1 MKYYSVNRSTVF
13 INNYDIND
21 ISLNTIKNNISYISQ
36 DEILYTGSIKDNIK
50 LNRNIDD
57 KEFLKVTKITRVD
70 EIINNSLLG
79 YDMILEENGFNIS
92 GGQKQ
97 RIILARALL
106 KKSNIILIDEG
117 LNQIDIN
124 LERKILKD
132 IFRVYKNKTIIIVS
146 HRKENIDLY
155 DKVIKISN
163 GKLQEVITRNS
174 GDIYE

>member
-36 DEILYTGSIKDNIK
+36 DEILYTGSIKDNII
-50 LNRNIDD
+50 LNRSIDD

-132 IFRVYKNKTIIIVS
+132 VFRVYKNKTIIIVS

-155 DKVIKISN
+155 DKVIKISD

-174 GDIYE
+174 GDICE

>member
-36 DEILYTGSIKDNIK
+36 DEILYTGSIKDNII

-132 IFRVYKNKTIIIVS
+132 VFRVYKNKTIIIVS

-155 DKVIKISN
+155 DKVIKISD

-174 GDIYE
+174 GDICE

>member
-1 MKYYSVNRSTVF
+1 M
-13 INNYDIND
+13 
-21 ISLNTIKNNISYISQ
+21 
-36 DEILYTGSIKDNIK
+36 
-50 LNRNIDD
+50 
-57 KEFLKVTKITRVD
+57 KVTKITRVG

-132 IFRVYKNKTIIIVS
+132 IFKIYKNKTIIIVS

-155 DKVIKISN
+155 DKVIKISK
-163 GKLQEVITRNS
+163 GSVQEVITRNS

>member
-36 DEILYTGSIKDNIK
+36 DEILYTGSIKDNII
-50 LNRNIDD
+50 LNRNVDN

-79 YDMILEENGFNIS
+79 YDIILEENGFNIS

-155 DKVIKISN
+155 DKVIKISD

-174 GDIYE
+174 GDICE

>member
-36 DEILYTGSIKDNIK
+36 DEILYTGSIKDNII
-50 LNRNIDD
+50 LNRDISD
-57 KEFLKVTKITRVD
+57 KEFLKVTKITRVG

-132 IFRVYKNKTIIIVS
+132 IFKIYKNKTIIIVS

-155 DKVIKISN
+155 DKVIKISK
-163 GKLQEVITRNS
+163 GSVQEVITRNS